1 MGDDGDARRVVVAR
15 LGGFGGEVLDETD
28 GSVPEVVEGLAASGD
43 ARGVVPGSKRA
54 PRAGVGR
61 VLADVAPGNAL
72 QETHVALAELGVVDH
87 VVVGRVQR
95 GGDGG
100 GGVGGAGEVG
110 RVYGEGNA
118 SEAAFGDGD
127 AHEACL
133 GPTHVVQGGVRL
145 ALDDALRVPRRLTV
159 ANQDEVDRA
168 PTRGGAHGAAG
179 SGRGRGRREPDNDT
193 AAALALQRAREILFR

>member
-1 MGDDGDARRVVVAR
+1 MGDDGEARRVVVAR
-15 LGGFGGEVLDETD
+15 LGGFGGEVFDETD
-28 GSVPEVVEGLAASGD
+28 GPVPEVVEGLAASGD

-133 GPTHVVQGGVRL
+133 GPTHVVQGGV
-145 ALDDALRVPRRLTV
+145 
-159 ANQDEVDRA
+159 
-168 PTRGGAHGAAG
+168 
-179 SGRGRGRREPDNDT
+179 
-193 AAALALQRAREILFR
+193 

>member
-1 MGDDGDARRVVVAR
+1 MYAHDVYAAVAHDAGGDGVPAVPGVSGVADEGARVAAAPVGEDVDDAAVGDDGDARQVVVAR
-15 LGGFGGEVLDETD
+15 LGGFGGEVFDETD
-28 GSVPEVVEGLAASGD
+28 GPVPEVVEGLAAPGD

-87 VVVGRVQR
+87 VVVGRAQR

-100 GGVGGAGEVG
+100 GGVGGAGEVR

-133 GPTHVVQGGVRL
+133 GPTDVVQGASDWPWMMPSAFHDV
-145 ALDDALRVPRRLTV
+145 
-159 ANQDEVDRA
+159 
-168 PTRGGAHGAAG
+168 
-179 SGRGRGRREPDNDT
+179 
-193 AAALALQRAREILFR
+193 